1 MGMYCT
7 LMQVAEDELEQ
18 IRSDPEALSSLLQ
31 SEGAASAPP
40 TSRAAPPGS
49 SSLPTPAVRLVS
61 LEKMWQ
67 GLHFLL
73 TGEPF
78 GGTPPL
84 ALAILGGHPLD
95 EQDEGSNLV
104 LGPPEVQAV
113 ATALSALTHE
123 ELDRRFDPAQF
134 AAEDIYPAVWDE
146 DREELLSELLEYF
159 DQLVAF
165 YQDAARCGSAVLID
179 IG

>member
-7 LMQVAEDELEQ
+7 LMQVAEGELQ
-18 IRSDPEALSSLLQ
+18 RIRSDPEALSSLLKR
-31 SEGAASAPP
+31 EGAASPP
-40 TSRAAPPGS
+40 PPSPATPLGS
-49 SSLPTPAVRLVS
+49 SNLPTPAVRLVS

-84 ALAILGGHPLD
+84 SLAILGGRPLH
-95 EQDEGSNLV
+95 EQDEDSNLV

-165 YQDAARCGSAVLID
+165 YRDAARCENAVLID

>member
-7 LMQVAEDELEQ
+7 LMQVAEDELQQ
-18 IRSDPEALSSLLQ
+18 IRSDPEALSSLLKR
-31 SEGAASAPP
+31 EGATSPAP
-40 TSRAAPPGS
+40 TSPATPPGS
-49 SSLPTPAVRLVS
+49 SSRPTPTIRLVS

-78 GGTPPL
+78 GGKPPL
-84 ALAILGGHPLD
+84 SLALLGAHPLD
-95 EQDEGSNLV
+95 EQEEGSNLV

-123 ELDRRFDPAQF
+123 ELDRRFDPGQF
-134 AAEDIYPAVWDE
+134 AAAEIYPGVWDE
-146 DREELLSELLEYF
+146 DREELLAELLGYF
-159 DQLVAF
+159 DELVAF
-165 YQDAARCGSAVLID
+165 YQDAARCENAVLID